1 MNVFKN
7 KHLGIQGGQAIL
19 SLIDS
24 RIGFLGWEVRGLNLG
39 ATKFQVHHPCN
50 VALVMYRQSSVKNTY
65 QKLQVYEVQ
74 ISALPIQTTQ

>member
-50 VALVMYRQSSVKNTY
+50 VALV
-65 QKLQVYEVQ
+65 
-74 ISALPIQTTQ
+74 